1 VRRTFVLLH
10 AFEKRSQ
17 AVPEAEL
24 GAAMKRMLKDQVK
37 KGRKP

>member
-1 VRRTFVLLH
+1 VLLH

-17 AVPEAEL
+17 AMPEAEL